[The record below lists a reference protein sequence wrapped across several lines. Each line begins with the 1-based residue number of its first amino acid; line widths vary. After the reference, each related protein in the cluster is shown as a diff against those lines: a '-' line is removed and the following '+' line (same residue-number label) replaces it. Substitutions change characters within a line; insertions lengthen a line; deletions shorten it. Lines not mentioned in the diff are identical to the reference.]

1 MGWRRIPNALVLT
14 HVPFGR
20 GKTTREDSPTGG
32 DEAADPSEKT
42 VHMADVVGRHEA
54 SAAGFKRAV
63 RGSRTA
69 AGARN
74 SMPSPP
80 TMTFDIKALAY
91 SRAQSTIDSHRRAHA
106 SCARQQ
112 PMKKN
117 RNAAGRE

>member
-42 VHMADVVGRHEA
+42 VNMADVVGRHEA

-80 TMTFDIKALAY
+80 TMTFDITGLAY
-91 SRAQSTIDSHRRAHA
+91 SSGRSEEHTSELQSLMRTPHA
-106 SCARQQ
+106 
-112 PMKKN
+112 
-117 RNAAGRE
+117 